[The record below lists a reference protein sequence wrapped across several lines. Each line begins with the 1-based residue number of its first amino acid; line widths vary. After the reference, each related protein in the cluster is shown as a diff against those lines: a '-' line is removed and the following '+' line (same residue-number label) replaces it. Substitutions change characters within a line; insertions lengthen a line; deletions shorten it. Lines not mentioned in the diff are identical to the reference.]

1 MIVVVMREDMMMVI
15 IRDGNDYER
24 NGDAQ
29 WQWGSGGKSW

>member
-1 MIVVVMREDMMMVI
+1 MMTSRWEMIVVVMREDMMMVI

-29 WQWGSGGKSW
+29 